1 MCMIRHGCH
10 GIILNIPLIILI
22 AHVRA
27 CAWLMANHWTASL
40 LIVAGVQDLR
50 EYCLNSKFILV
61 IICEYIIWLATSLYK
76 FICAVLPTFTI
87 LKRRILQHF
96 LSFIY
101 PTHCYCRNTPK
112 QILNIMYN
120 EEKIN

>member
-1 MCMIRHGCH
+1 MIRHGCH

-22 AHVRA
+22 AHV
-27 CAWLMANHWTASL
+27 AWLMANHWIASL

-50 EYCLNSKFILV
+50 EYCLNSKFIIV
-61 IICEYIIWLATSLYK
+61 IICEYIIWLATSLYN

-96 LSFIY
+96 SSFIV
-101 PTHCYCRNTPK
+101 PTPCYCRNTHK
-112 QILNIMYN
+112 QIFNIMYN
-120 EEKIN
+120 EEKMN